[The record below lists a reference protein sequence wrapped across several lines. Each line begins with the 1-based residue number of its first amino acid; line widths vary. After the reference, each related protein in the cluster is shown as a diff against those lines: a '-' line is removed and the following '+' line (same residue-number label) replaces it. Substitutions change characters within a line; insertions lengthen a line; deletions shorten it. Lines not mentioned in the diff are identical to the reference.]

1 MQRSWHVVITCCRC
15 ETIHYSNQLLQHQKY
30 VACHRFC
37 APLFISSTVIKFVYG
52 IGVYYHTGN
61 IEIAAQG
68 GGGWQWDHPVAVNQW
83 LDISRLDYRQAQA
96 IERRS
101 RSAHTRSVLTMHDTR
116 ADSGRDRYTTARDRL
131 INIFGFVICAR
142 ESHYFTD
149 SIADGVIGLYAPH
162 SILLSHGYGGQTW
175 YLAVKNQ

>member
-1 MQRSWHVVITCCRC
+1 MLHVIVFALR
-15 ETIHYSNQLLQHQKY
+15 YLYPQQLLNSCTGLVYTIYRK
-30 VACHRFC
+30 HRDRSTGGRRMTVRSSGGC
-37 APLFISSTVIKFVYG
+37 QSVTGHIEAGLPTSASNWKKIAISAFSICRF
-52 IGVYYHTGN
+52 N
-61 IEIAAQG
+61 
-68 GGGWQWDHPVAVNQW
+68 
-83 LDISRLDYRQAQA
+83 
-96 IERRS
+96 
-101 RSAHTRSVLTMHDTR
+101 HDTR